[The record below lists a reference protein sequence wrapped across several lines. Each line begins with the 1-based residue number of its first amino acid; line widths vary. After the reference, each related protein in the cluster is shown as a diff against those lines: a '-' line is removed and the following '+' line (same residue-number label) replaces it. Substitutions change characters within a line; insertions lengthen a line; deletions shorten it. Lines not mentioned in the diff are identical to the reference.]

1 MKKNLPFS
9 LKKSVHEWEQVHKND
24 LILKKKFFLGMRL
37 KMISRLRELNFILIS
52 FESFEFFMY
61 WDTSIN

>member
-1 MKKNLPFS
+1 
-9 LKKSVHEWEQVHKND
+9 
-24 LILKKKFFLGMRL
+24 
-37 KMISRLRELNFILIS
+37 MISRLRELNLILIS